1 MKGEFEELR
10 IEENEL
16 NLERERERN
25 PRNWG
30 RGGFDL
36 SGHGNEMKLKNE
48 NGLSADDVTTPSSFI
63 FVSFLLFNTLS
74 FIFLYIYFWSS
85 FFIIIILCFLLFY
98 LF

>member
-1 MKGEFEELR
+1 LK

-16 NLERERERN
+16 NLERERETLEIGDAVGLI
-25 PRNWG
+25 W
-30 RGGFDL
+30 L

-63 FVSFLLFNTLS
+63 FVSFL
-74 FIFLYIYFWSS
+74 FIQHS
-85 FFIIIILCFLLFY
+85 FFIYFLIFLVKFFYYYFMLLLFY